1 MDLMYTYVEGR
12 DKVSLRE
19 ACRCLGVSRRSYRLW
34 RHRKLVPGKSSY
46 QETRIRDEIQKI
58 VCEFPRYGYRRVTHE
73 LGRRNIS
80 VNHKRVHRLMK
91 EDNLLCIKR
100 RFKPQ
105 TTDSDHNLRTYP
117 NLAKDLEVTGLN
129 QLWVAD
135 ITYIRL
141 MSDFVYLAVLMDVY
155 SRKCIGWGL
164 DRYID
169 ARLALDALNMALS
182 NRNNMDLSGL
192 VHHSDQGVQ
201 YASNDYINLLD
212 KNNIRVSMSRKG
224 NPYDNAFAE
233 SFIKTL
239 KYEEVYLKEYETFD
253 EAYQNIQEFIEDVY
267 NQKRIHSSIG
277 YKTPDEYE
285 KEVIT
290 QNIKLPT

>member
-1 MDLMYTYVEGR
+1 MYTYVEGR

-19 ACRCLGVSRRSYRLW
+19 ACGCLGVSLRGYRLW
-34 RHRKLVPGKSSY
+34 QHRKQISSKPSN
-46 QETRIRDEIQKI
+46 QEIQVRDEIHKI
-58 VCEFPRYGYRRVTHE
+58 AFEFPRYGYRRVTHE
-73 LGRRNIS
+73 LARRNIS

-105 TTDSDHNLRTYP
+105 TTDSNHNLRTYP
-117 NLAKDLEVTGLN
+117 NLAKDLEVTDLN

-141 MSDFVYLAVLMDVY
+141 MIDFVYLAVLMDVH

-169 ARLALDALNMALS
+169 TQLALNALNMGLS
-182 NRNNMDLSGL
+182 NRNSMDLSGL

-212 KNNIRVSMSRKG
+212 KNSIQISMSRKG

-239 KYEEVYLKEYETFD
+239 KHEEVHLKEYETFN
-253 EAYQNIQEFIEDVY
+253 EAYQNIQQFIEDVY